1 MVEKAQREIEKGRQV
16 YWVCPLIEESED
28 HNRESAEATFK
39 KLSNDLPNHRVG
51 LVHGK
56 LSVDKK
62 NKAMSD
68 FKEHK
73 LDLLVATTV
82 IEVGVDVPNAS
93 MMVIENTERLGLSQ
107 LHQLRGRIGRGEHK
121 SFCVMLYKNPLG
133 DTAKDRLEVIRSSR
147 DGFYISE
154 KDLELRGPGEILGIR
169 QKGVVGLKIA
179 DIARDA
185 YLIPKINKVCDQ
197 FENEFPEESE
207 KLVKRWIG
215 NQINY
220 RNV

>member
-1 MVEKAQREIEKGRQV
+1 
-16 YWVCPLIEESED
+16 
-28 HNRESAEATFK
+28 
-39 KLSNDLPNHRVG
+39 
-51 LVHGK
+51 
-56 LSVDKK
+56 
-62 NKAMSD
+62 
-68 FKEHK
+68 
-73 LDLLVATTV
+73 
-82 IEVGVDVPNAS
+82 
-93 MMVIENTERLGLSQ
+93 
-107 LHQLRGRIGRGEHK
+107 
-121 SFCVMLYKNPLG
+121 MLYKNPLG
-133 DTAKDRLEVIRSSR
+133 ETAKQRLKVIRSST

-179 DIARDA
+179 DISRDA

-197 FENEFPEESE
+197 FENNYPEQSK